1 MSDCA
6 LTFAYFSIKADEI
19 DRIEQFV
26 NQAIS
31 ADYPVST
38 DIMALDKAREEGVKA
53 QFDEK
58 YADQVRVLS
67 MGTSRELCGG
77 THVSRTG
84 EIGYFVIVEQTAV
97 AQGIRRIEALTGLA
111 AVQYAQQ
118 VRQQLT
124 HLGYLL
130 QSPVAALA
138 DKVEKMKSQL
148 KQYQKSNEALILRSM
163 DYDVKQ
169 ALDYVQMMASVSV
182 LVTSVS
188 YDLPKYLRSF
198 TQICLSSSKVDC
210 VVLLQVSSDKL
221 YLSVGCRQDIA
232 KHNSAQAVFRALAE
246 SLGAK
251 GGGKPIFCQGSADL
265 STVSLGSDVGVIEK
279 HCQQIL
285 SAFF

>member
-1 MSDCA
+1 M
-6 LTFAYFSIKADEI
+6 
-19 DRIEQFV
+19 
-26 NQAIS
+26 
-31 ADYPVST
+31 
-38 DIMALDKAREEGVKA
+38 
-53 QFDEK
+53 
-58 YADQVRVLS
+58 
-67 MGTSRELCGG
+67 
-77 THVSRTG
+77 
-84 EIGYFVIVEQTAV
+84 
-97 AQGIRRIEALTGLA
+97 
-111 AVQYAQQ
+111 QYAQQ

-169 ALDYVQMMASVSV
+169 ALDHVQMMASVSV

-232 KHNSAQAVFRALAE
+232 EHNSAQAVFRALAE

-265 STVSLGSDVGVIEK
+265 SSVSLGSDVGVIEK

-285 SAFF
+285 SAFFKD